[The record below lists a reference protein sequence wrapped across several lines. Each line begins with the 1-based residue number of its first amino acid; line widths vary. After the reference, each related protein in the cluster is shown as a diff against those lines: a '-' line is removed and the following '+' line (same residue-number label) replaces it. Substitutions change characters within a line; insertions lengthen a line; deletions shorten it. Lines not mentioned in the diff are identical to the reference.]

1 MSGILTGA
9 GGAAC
14 QLCTANRQEFKK
26 IELVRDGFPINRHIS
41 DAKDLF
47 RYLDKDEFLSR
58 SHMDRLGITHEPVS
72 DMNILSASP
81 LHSYTCLFHWFML
94 LVYHLQSARFVWSP
108 TSKPVET
115 ARKFCTEFLFQK
127 TGLRINQPTSQGGTT
142 STGNIARQCFSSKR
156 EFITWVFSLI
166 PPEFRDNI
174 GIIQMNLSVILRI
187 FNSNQEVE
195 TDKLDILCKQ
205 TYELILTTF
214 RWASITQSLHK
225 MLAHCTELIRDCN
238 GGYGLKEYSEE
249 V

>member
-1 MSGILTGA
+1 
-9 GGAAC
+9 
-14 QLCTANRQEFKK
+14 
-26 IELVRDGFPINRHIS
+26 
-41 DAKDLF
+41 
-47 RYLDKDEFLSR
+47 
-58 SHMDRLGITHEPVS
+58 MDRLGITHEPVS

-115 ARKFCTEFLFQK
+115 ACTEFLFQK
-127 TGLRINQPTSQGGTT
+127 TGLRIDQPTSQGGTT
-142 STGNIARQCFSSKR
+142 STGNIARQCFPNKR

-214 RWASITQSLHK
+214 PWASITPSLHK
-225 MLAHCTELIRDCN
+225 IWAHCTELIRDCN

-249 V
+249 GLEACNKLIRRYRD